1 MLSALAFLSVVGRS
15 SAPTDRT
22 FRWFPVAGALIG
34 AIVALVWRSAQELWT
49 VPVAAALAITA
60 DLVIT
65 RLLHID
71 GLADSV
77 DGLLPHLDRER
88 RLEVMRLPDVG
99 AFALGVVPCVL
110 LLRWV
115 SLASGGVSPW
125 SVVAV
130 WSISRTL
137 VAAVPS
143 FVPYARS
150 GGLATPFLGASN
162 RWVLVAL
169 LPAAVILV
177 AAQGAVGGAAAI
189 GCLAATVAVV
199 AFAHRRLGGF
209 TGDVLGASIVLSE
222 TAALLTLTAR

>member
-22 FRWFPVAGALIG
+22 FRWFPVAGAFIG
-34 AIVALVWRSAQELWT
+34 AVVGLVWWGAQEVWT

-65 RLLHID
+65 GLLHVD

-115 SLASGGVSPW
+115 SVASGGISPW
-125 SVVAV
+125 SVVAI

-137 VAAVPS
+137 VASVPS
-143 FVPYARS
+143 FLPYARS
-150 GGLATPFLGASN
+150 GGLATPFLGTPN
-162 RWVLVAL
+162 RWVLLAL
-169 LPAAVILV
+169 LPATAVLV

-189 GCLAATVAVV
+189 VCIAATVAVV
-199 AFAHRRLGGF
+199 AVAHRRLGGF

-222 TAALLTLTAR
+222 TAALLALAVR

>member
-1 MLSALAFLSVVGRS
+1 MLSAVAFLSVIGRS
-15 SAPTDRT
+15 SPPTGRT

-34 AIVALVWRSAQELWT
+34 GIVALVWWGTQEVWT
-49 VPVAAALAITA
+49 VPVAAALAIAA
-60 DLVIT
+60 DLAIT
-65 RLLHID
+65 GLLHVD

-125 SVVAV
+125 SIVAI
-130 WSISRTL
+130 WCTSRTL
-137 VAAVPS
+137 VAAAPS

-150 GGLATPFLGASN
+150 GGLATSFLGTSN
-162 RWVLVAL
+162 RWVLVAI
-169 LPAAVILV
+169 LPAAAVLV
-177 AAQGAVGGAAAI
+177 AAQGAVGVAAAFACI
-189 GCLAATVAVV
+189 ATVVAVV
-199 AFAHRRLGGF
+199 ALANHRLGGF

-222 TAALLTLTAR
+222 TTALLALAAR